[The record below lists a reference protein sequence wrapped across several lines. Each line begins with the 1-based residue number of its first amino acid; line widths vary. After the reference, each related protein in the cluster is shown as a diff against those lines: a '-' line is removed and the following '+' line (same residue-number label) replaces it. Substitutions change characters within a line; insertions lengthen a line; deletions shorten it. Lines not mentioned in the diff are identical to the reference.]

1 MKRKRSNAR
10 TKARS
15 RMNKVAALAE
25 RAGTPGEQ
33 RAAEAALV
41 RLGTPPEPPASQA
54 SQGTHLDAS
63 VIRRLDPP
71 ARGNRITFDDEVAGF
86 GVRVTAA
93 GARSF
98 VFNYRVRGTGQQRRI
113 TIGGFPNW
121 TCGAARTE
129 AKRLRQ
135 IVDGGGDPRGDFEEL
150 REAPTMDDLCSRFE
164 REDLP
169 KKSAATR
176 DAYSGLLELH
186 VKPFFGKFKKV
197 ADVKY
202 ADIDKLH
209 TKVTQAGSS
218 YAANRCVAVLSK
230 MFSLAILWQMRTDNP
245 AKGVE
250 RNPERGRKRYLS
262 GDELARLTAALA
274 KHPDKQ
280 AATIIRVLLLTGA
293 RRGEVLGM
301 KWVDLD
307 LDRGIWSKP
316 ASSTKQGTDHVV
328 PVSKPVCQLLKGIK
342 TRGEFV
348 FPSVGKTGHVV
359 EIKKSWASLC
369 KAAGIAGLRVHDLR
383 HSFAS
388 QLVSSGASLPLIG
401 ALLGHSNPATTARYS
416 HLFDD
421 PQRAAVEK
429 IGVLVGAAGK
439 GGRHG

>member
-1 MKRKRSNAR
+1 MRKRAHAGAK
-10 TKARS
+10 TKAQVNRTA
-15 RMNKVAALAE
+15 KVAALVK

-33 RAAEAALV
+33 AAAEAALV
-41 RLGTPPEPPASQA
+41 RLRAPLVTPAGA
-54 SQGTHLDAS
+54 ATHLDAV
-63 VIRRLDPP
+63 VIKGLQPP
-71 ARGNRITFDDEVAGF
+71 AKGNRITFDDEVAGF

-98 VFNYRVRGTGQQRRI
+98 VFNYRVRGTGQQRRM

-164 REDLP
+164 REHLP

-176 DAYSGLLELH
+176 DAYSGLLKSH

-250 RNPERGRKRYLS
+250 RNPERGRKRYLI

-348 FPSVGKTGHVV
+348 FPSVGKTGHII

-439 GGRHG
+439 GGRHA